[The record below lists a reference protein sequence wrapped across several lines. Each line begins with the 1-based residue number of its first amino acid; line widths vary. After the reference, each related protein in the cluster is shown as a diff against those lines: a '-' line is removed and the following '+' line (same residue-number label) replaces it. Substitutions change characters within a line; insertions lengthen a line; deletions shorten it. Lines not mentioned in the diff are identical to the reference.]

1 MKKSIT
7 ILMLLFFSIGYAQ
20 LYPSEII
27 LTNGDTINGI
37 GKIAG
42 NKFKYKLE
50 EDSKSKKIEF
60 YSIDKVT
67 IRYSDE
73 VVATYKYINVK
84 EVNGY
89 GFYVLR
95 VIQSGKV
102 DLYSMEYPHDIYSA
116 TNNYGPFYV
125 KRENA
130 HYATNIR
137 PKGGLNAD
145 YIKAALPYLNNCE
158 IFVDNVFK
166 GKFEKKD
173 LSGMIKFYNE
183 NCQ

>member
-1 MKKSIT
+1 MKNVLT
-7 ILMLLFFSIGYAQ
+7 LILFILVTNIYAQ
-20 LYPSEII
+20 LKPCEII
-27 LTNGDTINGI
+27 LIKGDTINGI

-42 NKFKYKLE
+42 NKFKYKLNV
-50 EDSKSKKIEF
+50 DSKSEKLDF
-60 YSIDKVT
+60 YNIDKVT

-95 VIQSGKV
+95 VIQTGKV
-102 DLYSMEYPHDIYSA
+102 DLYSMEYPHNIYSA
-116 TNNYGPFYV
+116 SNKYGPFYV
-125 KRENA
+125 KRDNA
-130 HYATNIR
+130 HYATNMR

-145 YIKAALPYLNNCE
+145 YIKAALPYLNDCE

-183 NCQ
+183 NCK